1 VRYKPQVPAG
11 NPQIAAVKAG
21 WNTGFRPVP
30 VGETP
35 QRNTGRDMVL
45 ESGGHVKAIK
55 AMAEDSAESAHMLSD
70 RSQPTALCRCSG
82 EQMKVL

>member
-1 VRYKPQVPAG
+1 VWNKLEIPAG
-11 NPQIAAVKAG
+11 KPQIAAVKAG

-45 ESGGHVKAIK
+45 ESGGHVKA
-55 AMAEDSAESAHMLSD
+55 MAEDPAGSAYLPPV
-70 RSQPTALCRCSG
+70 RRQPTALCS
-82 EQMKVL
+82 